1 MSFTIQ
7 EENRLVEVCAVADA
21 YMAERREKILA
32 HAAKIKELEAQR
44 LAAVS
49 APEKDR
55 LTREI
60 RDLSPFD
67 PVKFN
72 PPFEHSHAPYLAGIV
87 IEDDD
92 PRIGRKHLLF
102 GKQGLMDSQS
112 NAVIIDWR
120 KAAISKLYYEY
131 EEGEDYEEVI
141 VKRERTGRI
150 EKKIAYGIS
159 RRELQTIQT
168 GTGTLVK
175 QNGLW
180 KEQGKTTTMDQK
192 EASGDYRMVDIVSL
206 ISPAQFELITRQHEG
221 CLYLTGGAGSG
232 KTTVALHRLSYLM
245 YNFPDSLRPERCLV
259 VMFNR
264 SLRDYVAQTSRELLT
279 SRLAVETFHSWAD
292 GALRSLGVPFK
303 FSVRAGRN
311 LGPLKKKAGMYRA
324 LVEHAQTTDSGAE
337 NPIEDLAGFY
347 ANSPLLEQHL
357 GKNREVRELVQAGKR
372 LLQEGGDL
380 AFDDAGI
387 LLHLIQLRGGEKP
400 IPGVLNWYDH
410 ILVDEAQDLSL
421 IELKCLEAANDPSHR
436 SLTVCADERQKILD
450 FVDAR
455 GFAHFQLHL
464 NEQGVTSG
472 QLSVSYRS
480 TRQIMELAS
489 RVSGRT
495 VENVLNKGPEPRFH
509 AFQTLEEALARLK
522 SSIAALLAR
531 EPHSLTAVICRY
543 RKDAETVFGAL
554 RAIQGVRLQTS
565 NMTFTPG
572 VVVTNVHQVKGL
584 EFSGVILWN
593 PSGRSYPGT
602 ELGKN
607 LLYVAVT
614 RASNR
619 LAIYHHDALSPLFQE
634 PGKPRLKK

>member
-1 MSFTIQ
+1 MSFTTL
-7 EENRLVEVCAVADA
+7 EENRLEEVCAVVDA
-21 YMAERREKILA
+21 YTAERREKILV
-32 HAAKIKELEAQR
+32 HAAKIKDLEAQR
-44 LAAVS
+44 LAALS
-49 APEKDR
+49 ASEKDR

-67 PVKFN
+67 PANFN

-87 IEDDD
+87 IEDDA
-92 PRIGRKHLLF
+92 PRIGRKHFLF

-131 EEGEDYEEVI
+131 EEGEEYEETI
-141 VKRERTGRI
+141 VNRERTGRI

-159 RRELQTIQT
+159 GRKLQTIQT

-175 QNGLW
+175 QNGAW
-180 KEQGKTTTMDQK
+180 KEVGKTTTMTQK
-192 EASGDYRMVDIVSL
+192 EAAGDYRMVDIVSL
-206 ISPAQFELITRQHEG
+206 ISPAQFELITRQHKG

-245 YNFPDSLRPERCLV
+245 YNFPESLRPERCLV

-279 SRLAVETFHSWAD
+279 SKLPVDTFHSWAD
-292 GALRSLGVPFK
+292 RALRSLGLPVK
-303 FSVRAGRN
+303 FSISAGRN
-311 LGPLKKKAGMYRA
+311 LGSLKKKAGMHRA
-324 LVEHAQTTDSGAE
+324 LMEHAQRTDWGQGE
-337 NPIEDLAGFY
+337 NPLQDLAGFY
-347 ANSPLLEQHL
+347 ANAPLLEQHL
-357 GKNREVRELVQAGKR
+357 GKKREVRELAETGKR
-372 LLQEGGDL
+372 MLQEGVDL
-380 AFDDAGI
+380 AFDDAGV
-387 LLHLIQLRGGEKP
+387 LLRLVQLRGGERR

-410 ILVDEAQDLSL
+410 ILIDEAQDLSL
-421 IELKCLEAANDPSHR
+421 IELKCLEAANDSSHR

-455 GFAHFQLHL
+455 GFAHFQLDL

-472 QLSVSYRS
+472 QLTVSYRS
-480 TRQIMELAS
+480 TRQIMDLAA
-489 RVSGRT
+489 RVSGRA
-495 VENVLNKGPEPRFH
+495 VEHVMSSGPEPRFH
-509 AFQTLEEALARLK
+509 AFQTQEEALAKLT

-543 RKDAETVFGAL
+543 KKDAETLFAAL
-554 RAIQGVRLQTS
+554 KAIEGVRLQTS

-593 PSGRSYPGT
+593 PSGRSYPKT

-607 LLYVAVT
+607 LLYVAIT

-619 LAIYHHDALSPLFQE
+619 LAVYHHEALSPLFQQSFHL
-634 PGKPRLKK
+634 R